1 MRILFEEHQY
11 EPQMLGDIVKDVTGV
26 EQNIEDKRISLGYVG
41 YFFSPAVND
50 CVFILPKV
58 LLEDK
63 NGQEVVAFVTREG
76 ESPVLPEDII
86 HPEGQE
92 RCLTKEYRKFLYEF
106 AVWVYRAIDVYR
118 RTTDT
123 KAVYHRFM
131 PQEGSGKKH
140 AANTFLDILLS
151 LIRFNRENQNYF
163 MFIVKNLHAGMNKI
177 NWTKTISRSQA
188 IVQTGSPVYLNPVN
202 KKRQI
207 NFDEELLVIFFS
219 ILNYINDQYGF
230 RAPINCQYELITGS
244 RFDAMIKGMGV
255 KRLRAI
261 KYKYFSDKDLQL
273 WNLCFAFFDNAH
285 KITTNTSQR
294 EFLLAKSFEHVF
306 EAMID
311 ELIGTPHRNI
321 PKGLADQDDGK
332 RVDHLYPYQSL
343 TSSEKNDQVYYIGD
357 SKYYKNGHPLGRE
370 SVYKQYTYARNV
382 IQWNINLFLNDNKNV
397 TKGMTQEEENAY
409 LSDIKKFQSIRL
421 RKDDATEGYN
431 IIPNFFLSAFVDRN
445 LQKDDHKGN
454 IELHKKGAVKDH
466 STYITYQFEN
476 RLFDRDTLI
485 LSHYDVNFLY
495 VLYLYARNKS
505 AEKTAWRK
513 QVRDIFRD
521 EIRLVLESQF
531 DFYALKAH
539 DVSLGKKYIQEHF
552 KELNGKIFTPYAQ
565 EGTYSLALSKEKT
578 KDDAKRSILSE
589 LETYFYVTSETVPLG
604 EDPTKKLN
612 EAVGKRGTVVHP
624 KQEEGILIG
633 MVRSDEQWQWVQ
645 ETSMYNIRTDNRFF
659 RSGSKQLT
667 RSILLVNRIVLYRMV
682 DNEVEFLGIFPVVN
696 DSLPSK
702 YGYEDMNNPAW
713 PPYPYDT
720 DKYSL
725 DEIKQ
730 FEYILFDLDTGCNL
744 SMSETEMARYRQL
757 IAEGASQPGAPIVI

>member
-26 EQNIEDKRISLGYVG
+26 EQNIEDKKISLGYVG

-58 LLEDK
+58 LLEGD
-63 NGQEVVAFVTREG
+63 GSQEVVAFVEKDG
-76 ESPVLPEDII
+76 KPVYPEDII

-92 RCLTKEYRKFLYEF
+92 CCLTKEYRKFLYEF
-106 AVWVYRAIDVYR
+106 AVWVYRAIDMYR
-118 RTTDT
+118 KTTDT

-131 PQEGSGKKH
+131 PQEGRGRKH

-151 LIRFNRENQNYF
+151 LIRFNQENQNYF

-177 NWTKTISRSQA
+177 NWTKTISKSQA
-188 IVQTGSPVYLNPVN
+188 IVQAGSPVYLNPVN

-207 NFDEELLVIFFS
+207 NFDEELLIIFFS

-230 RAPINCQYELITGS
+230 RAPINCQYELITGN
-244 RFDAMIKGMGV
+244 RFEAMIKGMGA

-273 WNLCFAFFDNAH
+273 WNLCFAFFDNTH
-285 KITTNTSQR
+285 KITTNTNQK

-343 TSSEKNDQVYYIGD
+343 TSSEKNDEVYYIGD
-357 SKYYKNGHPLGRE
+357 SKYYKNGHQLGRE

-382 IQWNINLFLNDNKNV
+382 IQWNINLFLNDQSNV
-397 TKGMTQEEENAY
+397 TRGMSEAEISAFKE
-409 LSDIKKFQSIRL
+409 DKDKFNKIRL

-431 IIPNFFLSAFVDRN
+431 IIPNFFLSAFVYKE
-445 LQKDDHKGN
+445 LKKDDNQGN
-454 IELHKKGAVKDH
+454 IRLHNRGRNIDEH

-485 LSHYDVNFLY
+485 LSHYDVNFLF

-505 AEKTAWRK
+505 GEKAAWRNK
-513 QVRDIFRD
+513 VREIFRD
-521 EIRLVLESQF
+521 EIRLVLENKF

-539 DVSLGKKYIQEHF
+539 DVALGKKYIQDHF
-552 KELNGKIFTPYAQ
+552 KELNGKIFTPYTE
-565 EGTYSLALSKEKT
+565 EGTYSLALNKEKT
-578 KDDAKRSILSE
+578 TTDDKCTILSE
-589 LETYFYVTSETVPLG
+589 LETFFYVTKDPVKLG
-604 EDPTKKLN
+604 EDPTEKLA
-612 EAVGKRGTVVHP
+612 EAVEKRGVVVHP
-624 KQEEGILIG
+624 QQYEGILIG
-633 MVRSDEQWQWVQ
+633 MVRNGAQLQWVK
-645 ETSMYNIRTDNRFF
+645 ETKMYNIRTDSRFF

-667 RSILLVNRIVLYRMV
+667 RSIMLVNKVVLYQMA
-682 DNEVEFLGIFPVVN
+682 DGEVKFLGVFPVVN

-702 YGYEDMNNPAW
+702 YNYEDMNKLLC
-713 PPYPYDT
+713 PYPYDT
-720 DKYSL
+720 EKYSQE
-725 DEIKQ
+725 EIEH
-730 FEYILFDLDTGCNL
+730 FEYILFELEMECNL
-744 SMSETEMARYRQL
+744 SMSDSEMARYRKL
-757 IAEGASQPGAPIVI
+757 IEDNTSQPGAPIVI